1 MNTSGTLIAGS
12 VSTSIRLH
20 ELKIRLGAIAS
31 VFENSRRVVYF
42 DYPVHLNLGDL
53 LINLGTEVFF
63 QEHRINVWKRYY
75 VYDFPK
81 RIKGMDD
88 DVVIACHGG
97 GNFGD
102 IWPLYQQQRE
112 ALLALYPRNRFVIL
126 PQTCYFSSE
135 RALSESAA
143 KLCRHND
150 LHVFVRDLVSQQR
163 LQRAGL
169 SNVAMMPD
177 MAHMLFGVLNSGP
190 ELGASGAL
198 RLIRTD
204 RESAGPHSLGGS
216 AVSPPPSVD
225 WQDIIGR
232 RNATMAN
239 LIWKSMTLQRTIG
252 MPGQKSRRWYW
263 IRDRVIKDGVSTF
276 SKYSEVYTDRLHAMI
291 LALLLG
297 RRVYL
302 RDNSYGKVSTYY
314 RTWLQDI
321 DSVFL
326 E

>member
-1 MNTSGTLIAGS
+1 MNTSEAGTIGA
-12 VSTSIRLH
+12 VSTSLRLQ
-20 ELKIRLGAIAS
+20 ELRSKLGEIAS
-31 VFENSRRVVYF
+31 RFDGSERVVYF
-42 DYPVHLNLGDL
+42 DYPVQLNLGDL

-63 QEHRINVWKRYY
+63 QEYKINVWKRYY
-75 VYDFPK
+75 LYDFPA
-81 RIKGMDD
+81 RIRGMDD
-88 DVVIACHGG
+88 DVVIACQGG

-102 IWPLYQQQRE
+102 VWPVYQQQRE
-112 ALLALYPRNRFVIL
+112 ALLARYPRNRFVVL

-135 RALSESAA
+135 RALAESAA

-150 LHVFVRDLVSQQR
+150 LHIFVRDFMSQQR

-169 SNVAMMPD
+169 PDVGIMPD
-177 MAHMLFGVLNSGP
+177 MAHMLFGVLQPDPNQVS
-190 ELGASGAL
+190 SGAL

-204 RESAGPHSLGGS
+204 RESATPLSGDGPSKT
-216 AVSPPPSVD
+216 AEAAVD

-232 RNATMAN
+232 RNASMAN
-239 LIWKSMTLQRTIG
+239 FIWKSMTLQRTLG

-276 SKYSEVYTDRLHAMI
+276 SQYSEVYTDRLHAMI

-297 RRVYL
+297 RRVHL
-302 RDNSYGKVSTYY
+302 KDNSYGKVSTYY

>member
-1 MNTSGTLIAGS
+1 MNTSEAGTIGTL
-12 VSTSIRLH
+12 STSLRLQ
-20 ELKIRLGAIAS
+20 ELKSKLGEIAS
-31 VFENSRRVVYF
+31 RFEGATRVVYF

-63 QEHRINVWKRYY
+63 QEYKINVWKRYY
-75 VYDFPK
+75 VYDFPA

-102 IWPLYQQQRE
+102 VWPLYQQQRE
-112 ALLALYPRNRFVIL
+112 SLLSLYPRNRFVIL

-135 RALSESAA
+135 RALTESAA

-150 LHVFVRDLVSQQR
+150 LHIFVRDFMSQQR
-163 LQRAGL
+163 LQSAGL

-177 MAHMLFGVLNSGP
+177 MAHMLFGVLHAGP
-190 ELGASGAL
+190 DQVASGAL
-198 RLIRTD
+198 RLLRTD
-204 RESAGPHSLGGS
+204 RESAGPL
-216 AVSPPPSVD
+216 ASPQSGVD
-225 WQDIIGR
+225 WQNIIGR
-232 RNATMAN
+232 QNATMAN
-239 LIWKSMTLQRTIG
+239 LMWKSMTLQRTIG

-263 IRDRVIKDGVSTF
+263 IRDRVIRDGVSTF

-297 RRVYL
+297 RRVHL

-314 RTWLQDI
+314 RAWLQEI